1 MISINATLA
10 VQLIHFSL
18 LLFIMNR
25 LMLQPLLKLIRER
38 EDYTKRTKSE
48 IKELEVKIGQ
58 LQEEF
63 VAKESG
69 ARKDAAQERSDIMT
83 QGMSESD
90 GYLNKS
96 REEVLSIRDKAEKEV
111 EAEVNKTQPLLDEQ
125 ASSLVEG
132 IMEKIIGRRVEA

>member
-10 VQLIHFSL
+10 VQLIHFLL

-63 VAKESG
+63 VAKENG
-69 ARKDAAQERSDIMT
+69 ARKDAAQERSEMMN

-90 GYLNKS
+90 GYLNTS
-96 REEVLSIRDKAEKEV
+96 REEVSTIRDKAEKDV
-111 EAEVNKTQPLLDEQ
+111 EAEVNKTQPQLEEQ

>member
-1 MISINATLA
+1 NATLV
-10 VQLIHFSL
+10 VQLIHFLL

-63 VAKESG
+63 VAKENV
-69 ARKDAAQERSDIMT
+69 ARKDAAQERSEIMN
-83 QGMSESD
+83 QGIGESD

-96 REEVLSIRDKAEKEV
+96 REEVSTIRDKAEKDV

-132 IMEKIIGRRVEA
+132 IMEKIIGRRVEV

>member
-1 MISINATLA
+1 MISINATLL
-10 VQLIHFSL
+10 VQLIHFLL

-25 LMLQPLLKLIRER
+25 IMLQPLLKLIRER

-69 ARKDAAQERSDIMT
+69 ARKDAAHERSEIMNR
-83 QGMSESD
+83 GMSESD

-96 REEVLSIRDKAEKEV
+96 REEVSTIRDKAEKAV

-125 ASSLVEG
+125 ASSLVDG

>member
-10 VQLIHFSL
+10 VQLIHFLL

-63 VAKESG
+63 VAKENG
-69 ARKDAAQERSDIMT
+69 ARKDAAQERSEIMT
-83 QGMSESD
+83 SGMSESD

-96 REEVLSIRDKAEKEV
+96 REEVSTIRVKAEKDV

>member
-10 VQLIHFSL
+10 VQLVHFLL

-63 VAKESG
+63 VAKENG
-69 ARKDAAQERSDIMT
+69 ARKDAAQERSELMNS
-83 QGMSESD
+83 GMSESD

-96 REEVLSIRDKAEKEV
+96 REEVSTIRGKAEKDV
-111 EAEVNKTQPLLDEQ
+111 SAEVNNTQPQLEEQ
-125 ASSLVEG
+125 ASSLVDG

>member
-10 VQLIHFSL
+10 AQLIHFLL

-63 VAKESG
+63 VAKENG
-69 ARKDAAQERSDIMT
+69 ARKDAAQERSEIMN

-96 REEVLSIRDKAEKEV
+96 REEVSSIRDKAEQEV

-125 ASSLVEG
+125 ASTLVEG
-132 IMEKIIGRRVEA
+132 IMEKVIGRRVEA

>member
-10 VQLIHFSL
+10 VQLIHFLL

-63 VAKESG
+63 VAKENG
-69 ARKDAAQERSDIMT
+69 ARVDAARKRSDIMN
-83 QGMSESD
+83 QGISESD

-96 REEVLSIRDKAEKEV
+96 REEVSAIRDQAEKEV
-111 EAEVNKTQPLLDEQ
+111 AAEVNKTQPQLEEQ
-125 ASSLVEG
+125 ASTLVEG

>member
-10 VQLIHFSL
+10 AQLIHFLL

-63 VAKESG
+63 VAKENG
-69 ARKDAAQERSDIMT
+69 ARKDAAKERSEMLNS
-83 QGMSESD
+83 GLSESD
-90 GYLNKS
+90 GYLNTS
-96 REEVLSIRDKAEKEV
+96 REEVSTIRDKAEKEV
-111 EAEVNKTQPLLDEQ
+111 AVEVDKTQPLLDEQ

-132 IMEKIIGRRVEA
+132 IMEKIISRRVEA

>member
-10 VQLIHFSL
+10 VQLIHFLL

-63 VAKESG
+63 VAKENG
-69 ARKDAAQERSDIMT
+69 ARKDAAQERSAIMD

-96 REEVLSIRDKAEKEV
+96 REEVSTIRDKAEKDV
-111 EAEVNKTQPLLDEQ
+111 AAEVNKTQPQLEEQ